1 MTGQIFSILV
11 APEHGVAQ
19 TPMPSAEL
27 QADVGLVGDRYA
39 GSGVVSLIEREGID
53 AFKTETGLDF
63 ADEDVRR
70 NIVTQG
76 IGLNALVG
84 KRFRVG
90 DAELEGT
97 ELCEP
102 CASLGNSLSEG
113 NVSPAD
119 VVKHFL
125 TSAGL
130 RARVITGGHIS
141 PGDAIT
147 QV

>member
-63 ADEDVRR
+63 ADEAKFSSH
-70 NIVTQG
+70 N
-76 IGLNALVG
+76 
-84 KRFRVG
+84 F
-90 DAELEGT
+90 
-97 ELCEP
+97 
-102 CASLGNSLSEG
+102 
-113 NVSPAD
+113 PA
-119 VVKHFL
+119 
-125 TSAGL
+125 TICRYSS
-130 RARVITGGHIS
+130 R
-141 PGDAIT
+141 
-147 QV
+147 